1 MGMVQNNP
9 CRAVTL
15 PPLETGKEKV
25 CYTLEEA
32 QQFLDALTNAPLKWQ
47 VFFSLALFGGFRR
60 EELCGFEFEDFDMDE
75 HTVTVRRASLY
86 TSKDGIFTAPTKTAK
101 SRRTLKPPVWVFD
114 LVKRLQAEQTMQRL
128 ALGDQW
134 HECGRLFTKPDGSPI
149 HPELQDYIEFPKYEP
164 LNLRENALPEEAAA
178 TLRRVWNLGN
188 GPIDNLVSIVEQH
201 GILVTSF
208 STRTDDVDA
217 FSKFVETGDSPTY
230 LIAYSNN
237 KTSAARIHFDIAHEL
252 GHICLHEWSEDIEDI
267 SKEDFK
273 ERERQA
279 NEFAAAFLLPRDS
292 FKRDALAG
300 PKTITYYKQLKKK
313 WKVSIAAMIRRAEKL
328 GAMSMDEYQ
337 LLIRTMQRRGQR
349 KDEPLDDVLITA
361 GPALLKTSVMMLLQ
375 EKVFDP
381 KEFMD
386 ELSQNYDLSINPSEI
401 EYLLSLPSGTLAPAN
416 IVDITS
422 LQLRRN
428 KRLEET

>member
-1 MGMVQNNP
+1 MKSQFNGERLKKARIYRGLTVAELAAQVD
-9 CRAVTL
+9 CQRQTL
-15 PPLETGKEKV
+15 SMYEICKSQPTDDNII
-25 CYTLEEA
+25 A
-32 QQFLDALTNAPLKWQ
+32 QIA
-47 VFFSLALFGGFRR
+47 LALDFPINYFYEHPSQCSPGTIYFRSLLTTNKR
-60 EELCGFEFEDFDMDE
+60 YRSEQIVKMDFLSQIY
-75 HTVTVRRASLY
+75 SL
-86 TSKDGIFTAPTKTAK
+86 
-101 SRRTLKPPVWVFD
+101 
-114 LVKRLQAEQTMQRL
+114 
-128 ALGDQW
+128 
-134 HECGRLFTKPDGSPI
+134 
-149 HPELQDYIEFPKYEP
+149 LQDYIEFPKYEP

-361 GPALLKTSVMMLLQ
+361 SPALLKTSVMMLLQ